1 MKEMNEEEIKKYF
14 MKYNKAESLYKE
26 LGIRRFEYLTQ
37 IKNRSNSEKKLT
49 TIKIKSRR
57 K

>member
-49 TIKIKSRR
+49 TRLHKD
-57 K
+57 